1 MLKKTLLATM
11 LAILILAVP
20 AMAGTLAGTDIDGT
34 PWDWSF
40 DGIDFP
46 TLPPETGGFV
56 NIAMN
61 SSQYNGDYKIGFGHL
76 LGWLT
81 SNGNPGGSYGLPN
94 ILIAPGPPSVSQVY
108 PGFTKATGWTL
119 EWNFVNY
126 NTQTVSNVFSAHDDV
141 GGVAI
146 DFAPN
151 LVTIRDGL
159 GSDSASIAVDMSDI
173 TVAHTFRVVR
183 LPDSP
188 TVELY
193 VDNDWGNPV
202 SVTPTVAAWPAADGG
217 NVNYLSLQTSSF
229 EASLDWVGLHTGAT
243 PATNLYGDVNL
254 DGFVGGEDIT
264 RIVVNWGIA
273 SPVYSQGDVNNDG
286 VIGAADYNAVLNNWG
301 DGTLPPPE
309 APGTIPEP
317 NTMLLLAGG
326 LLAVFIRHR

>member
-1 MLKKTLLATM
+1 MLKKSFLTAMLAVLILGGPALAGELAT
-11 LAILILAVP
+11 
-20 AMAGTLAGTDIDGT
+20 TDIDGT
-34 PWDWSF
+34 PWGWSF
-40 DGIDFP
+40 DGEDLP
-46 TLPPETGGFV
+46 TLPPQPGGFV

-61 SSQYNGDYKIGFGHL
+61 SAQYNDNYNIADSTHTAGY
-76 LGWLT
+76 LT

-94 ILIAPGPPSVSQVY
+94 IIINPGPPSVSQVY
-108 PGFTKATGWTL
+108 PGLQKSTGWTL

-126 NTQTVSNVFSAHDDV
+126 NTTTVTDVFAIHDDV
-141 GGVAI
+141 GGVQI

-159 GSDSASIAVDMSDI
+159 GSDSDSIAVDMSGL
-173 TVAHTFRVVR
+173 TFHTFRVVR
-183 LPDSP
+183 IPDSL

-193 VDNDWGNPV
+193 VDNDWGNPA

-217 NVNYLSLQTSSF
+217 NVNYLALQSSPF

-254 DGFVGGEDIT
+254 DGFVGGTDIT
-264 RIVVNWGIA
+264 RIIANWGIA

-286 VIGAADYNAVLNNWG
+286 AIGAADYNAVLNNWG

-317 NTMLLLAGG
+317 GTLLLLAGG
-326 LLAVFIRHR
+326 VLAGLIRRR